1 MQLGEPDLRTRLLV
15 ITGLMI
21 LLLVAVSA
29 GCSAASTSIQTT
41 TKAVIVSTTTITTT
55 TPEFTTTPTSTVVTL
70 VSVDIEP
77 ASASLHIGSTQQFTA
92 RAIYSDGT
100 TSDVTYHVSWKSDNT
115 GVIVSGMGVASGT
128 TLGSAH
134 IKATYSGITSKSAVL
149 TLVDSMVAIT
159 TPASTTAIF
168 ITTTT
173 PAKTV
178 TTPTTSVTIVIPTT
192 TKVVTTPPGQINS
205 ATGVYGNYYL
215 GLVDTPSGI
224 IGDDGCYDDTGNFI
238 VLINNKNAANPT
250 YAQLL
255 SFLQSDTTDKYPYV
269 FTGLSSGSYYG
280 SAESHVDL
288 KRIQKIID
296 GTAQPSPPDVCGDFA
311 ERLHNDAEMAGIKC
325 AYVSIDLSG
334 YTDQNNYGIGSNV
347 GHALDAFQTTDKG
360 LIFIDDTGVPSGSP
374 GPSRC
379 VKTVNAAVGQAY
391 IPVSLFPESGWSST
405 WDSMGTVADMQ
416 VVWDGT
422 WNN

>member
-1 MQLGEPDLRTRLLV
+1 MKTRLL
-15 ITGLMI
+15 II
-21 LLLVAVSA
+21 LWFIVLSLLFTSA

-41 TKAVIVSTTTITTT
+41 TNAVIVSTTTITTT
-55 TPEFTTTPTSTVVTL
+55 TPEFTPTSTSTTVTL
-70 VSVDIEP
+70 VFVDIEP
-77 ASASLHIGSTQQFTA
+77 VTVSLHLGSTQQFTA
-92 RAIYSDGT
+92 TAIYSNGT

-115 GVIVSGMGVASGT
+115 GVIVSGMGVASGM

-134 IKATYSGITSKSAVL
+134 IKATYSGITSKPALL
-149 TLVDSMVAIT
+149 TLVDSTVALTTIT
-159 TPASTTAIF
+159 STIALAV
-168 ITTTT
+168 TTTT

-178 TTPTTSVTIVIPTT
+178 TTATTSMTTVIPTT
-192 TKVVTTPPGQINS
+192 TTVVSTFPTKINP

-255 SFLQSDTTDKYPYV
+255 NFLQNDTTDKYPYV
-269 FTGLSSGSYYG
+269 FTGLSPGYYSGT
-280 SAESHVDL
+280 AEGHVDL
-288 KRIQKIID
+288 TRIQKIID
-296 GTAQPSPPDVCGDFA
+296 GKAQPSPPDICGDFA
-311 ERLHNDAEMAGIKC
+311 ERLHNDAEMAGIRC
-325 AYVSIDLSG
+325 AYVSIDLAG
-334 YTDQNNYGIGSNV
+334 YTDPNNYGIGSNS

-360 LIFIDDTGVPSGSP
+360 LIFIDDTGIPSGSP

-379 VKTVNAAVGQAY
+379 VKTVNVVVGQAY
-391 IPVSLFPESGWSST
+391 IPVSLFPESGWNST
-405 WDSMGTVADMQ
+405 WDNMGSVTDMQ
-416 VVWDGT
+416 VIWDGK